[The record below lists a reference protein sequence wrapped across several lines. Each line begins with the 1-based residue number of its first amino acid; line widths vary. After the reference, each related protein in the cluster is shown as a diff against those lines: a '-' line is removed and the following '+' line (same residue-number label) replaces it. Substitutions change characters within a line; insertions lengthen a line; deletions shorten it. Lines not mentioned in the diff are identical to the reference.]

1 MFDKKYLGTL
11 EDAKLLISKINEV
24 YSLKIDFD
32 TTIQQLAKLL
42 DPTEKFLEIYEE
54 KKELSVQW
62 HLALKNWIEEIEQEI
77 TLDESDWLS
86 DRLLCN
92 LYTSFLHA
100 KKIKVSDIPP
110 PSMSKYTLKSTNHFV
125 ETIIKSY
132 QYASHLE
139 ELKKERDETTELYG
153 SNSEISKQNN
163 KQSFKSHRIK
173 WLKNSNLIAYLIT
186 ELRNNHFI
194 DEENIWDIC
203 ENIFIDKKGSK
214 INATTFTSMVTNYTN
229 NNNLNHPNK
238 PKEHKGIDTI
248 IKALKDLDKE

>member
-1 MFDKKYLGTL
+1 MRPG
-11 EDAKLLISKINEV
+11 E
-24 YSLKIDFD
+24 
-32 TTIQQLAKLL
+32 
-42 DPTEKFLEIYEE
+42 
-54 KKELSVQW
+54 
-62 HLALKNWIEEIEQEI
+62 
-77 TLDESDWLS
+77 
-86 DRLLCN
+86 
-92 LYTSFLHA
+92 
-100 KKIKVSDIPP
+100 
-110 PSMSKYTLKSTNHFV
+110 
-125 ETIIKSY
+125 
-132 QYASHLE
+132 
-139 ELKKERDETTELYG
+139 ERDETTELYG